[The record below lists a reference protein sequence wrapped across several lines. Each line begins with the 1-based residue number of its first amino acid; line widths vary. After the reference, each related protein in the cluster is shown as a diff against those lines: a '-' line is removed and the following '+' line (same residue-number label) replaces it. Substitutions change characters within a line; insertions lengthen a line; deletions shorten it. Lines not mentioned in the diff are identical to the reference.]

1 VINLKELKARPIY
14 GYLKW
19 LTLAQAAA
27 FQGWNALYTNFA
39 VEVANIS
46 GRDNGVI
53 QSIREIPGL
62 LGLGVVALLLVFKE
76 TSLSSLSILLCG
88 LGVIGAGWFPTF
100 HGQIFWTLILSL
112 GFHYFEAINQSLT
125 LQHFKLIEAPLIIS
139 RLRSFNALGSL
150 SMGLVI
156 LLFSVVLEK
165 LDYRLLF
172 GLAGSMAVVVGLWS
186 FFHQPDSSNL
196 PPQRR
201 GLIFKKRYWL
211 FYVLTGLSGARRQI
225 FSVFAIFLLVKH
237 FHFTLTQ
244 MSLLFFFNH
253 VVNWFLNPY
262 IGLAINR
269 VGERKLLLA
278 KYVLVLAICLT
289 YVVCDNP
296 ILAAFLYVIDQL
308 TFCFTI
314 SIRTFFQKISLPED
328 IAPSMAMGVTVNH
341 IMAVTVPFLG
351 GFLWML
357 DRRLPFLLGVFF
369 ALGSL
374 IMAHFISKDLKDFS
388 LASAGA
394 R

>member
-39 VEVANIS
+39 VEVAHIS
-46 GRDNGVI
+46 GRENGVI
-53 QSIREIPGL
+53 QSIREAPGL
-62 LGLGVVALLLVFKE
+62 LGLGVVALLLLFKE
-76 TSLSSLSILLCG
+76 TTLSSLAILVCG

-100 HGQIFWTLILSL
+100 HGQIFWTLALSF
-112 GFHYFEAINQSLT
+112 GFHYFEAVNQSLT
-125 LQHFKLIEAPLIIS
+125 LQHFKLHEAPLIIS
-139 RLRSFNALGSL
+139 RLRSFTALGSMF
-150 SMGLVI
+150 MGLTI
-156 LLFSVVLEK
+156 LLFSH
-165 LDYRLLF
+165 LDYRILF
-172 GLAGSMAVVVGLWS
+172 GIAGSMAAVVGIWS
-186 FFHQPDSSNL
+186 FFHQPSSSNL

-225 FSVFAIFLLVKH
+225 FSVFAIFLLVEH
-237 FHFTLTQ
+237 FKFTLTQ

-253 VVNWFLNPY
+253 TVNWFLNPY

-269 VGERKLLLA
+269 VGERKLLLC
-278 KYVLVLAICLT
+278 KYAGVLAICLA
-289 YVVCDNP
+289 YVFCDSP
-296 ILAAFLYVIDQL
+296 ILAAVLYVVDQIS
-308 TFCFTI
+308 FCFTV
-314 SIRTFFQKISLPED
+314 SIRTFFQKIAHPDE

-341 IMAVTVPFLG
+341 VMAVTVPFVG
-351 GFLWML
+351 GFLWMM

-374 IMAHFISKDLKDFS
+374 IMAHFISKDLSKDAE
-388 LASAGA
+388 LAVPAP
-394 R
+394 